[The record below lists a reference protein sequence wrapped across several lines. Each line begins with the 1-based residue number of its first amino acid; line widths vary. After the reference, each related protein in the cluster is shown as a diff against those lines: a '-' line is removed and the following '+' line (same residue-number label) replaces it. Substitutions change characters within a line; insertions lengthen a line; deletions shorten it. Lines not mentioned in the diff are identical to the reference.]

1 MICCMQEEN
10 KKVDT
15 NINPENK
22 SNKSGKNFFK
32 KIANVP
38 FSVIKSNIQNAAS
51 KANPFDKNINK
62 DDVTDSGIESV
73 RLGYTTIKKGNH
85 AIKTVDRT
93 IKTTQRTVKMTRNA
107 VHQTAKVI
115 YKTGKF
121 TTKAVVITAK
131 VTKTV
136 IVHVTAALMNPIV
149 IIIVAFGIILLML
162 LAMIVLLMG
171 GGASASRSINNAYS
185 SAAGLVNIPEQY
197 QNALE
202 YFNTAVENRQA
213 EFDTVID
220 NMYYDYNNLPES
232 SVVYMERTTPAP
244 AVIYEKSFSID
255 ERKET
260 LKSAWDMSL
269 TITDKEAIAIAYV
282 YLEKEKNTANHTEGG
297 IYKISYTQEVF
308 DLILTKCVTYSDAI
322 YPEQY
327 CPDKNCTKH
336 VEMVDNPDYPIA
348 VENTNTSLNA
358 YNEWLGIAERISS
371 GQNWEN
377 EIGWRISNW
386 ISVYGLTPYY
396 SNDGYDFANYL
407 YGRYSDFWDIQD
419 STPQQIE
426 QVTYICEHKHDLHSV
441 GLAFFTKEDIM
452 NALEFTDNDKKWEEL
467 TEKGF
472 DNNPDIST

>member
-1 MICCMQEEN
+1 MQEEN

-38 FSVIKSNIQNAAS
+38 FSVIKSNIQNVAS

-121 TTKAVVITAK
+121 ATKAVIITAR
-131 VTKTV
+131 VTQTV
-136 IVHVTAALMNPIV
+136 LVHVTAALMNPIV
-149 IIIVAFGIILLML
+149 IVIAAFGVILLMML
-162 LAMIVLLMG
+162 MMIVLLMG
-171 GGASASRSINNAYS
+171 GGASASRSINTAYS
-185 SAAGLVNIPEQY
+185 SAAGLGNVSEQY
-197 QNALE
+197 QIALD
-202 YFNTAVENRQA
+202 YFDIAVANRQA
-213 EFDTVID
+213 EFNAIID
-220 NMYYDYNNLPES
+220 NMYYNYENLPES
-232 SVVYMERTTPAP
+232 SVVYMERTAPEPAI
-244 AVIYEKSFSID
+244 IYNKSFSTD

-269 TITDKEAIAIAYV
+269 TITAKEAIAIAYI
-282 YLEKEKNTANHTEGG
+282 YLEKEKNTANHTDGG
-297 IYKISYTQEVF
+297 IYEVTYTQEVF
-308 DLILTKCVTYSDAI
+308 DLILTKCVTYSDTI
-322 YPEQY
+322 YDSQY
-327 CPDKNCTKH
+327 CPSKNCTRH
-336 VEMVDNPDYPIA
+336 VEIVDNPDYYYAIDKVNEA
-348 VENTNTSLNA
+348 ADNFNTSGSDYWA
-358 YNEWLGIAERISS
+358 NEYIYW
-371 GQNWEN
+371 
-377 EIGWRISNW
+377 SN
-386 ISVYGLTPYY
+386 ILANTP
-396 SNDGYDFANYL
+396 D
-407 YGRYSDFWDIQD
+407 
-419 STPQQIE
+419 TIE
-426 QVTYICEHKHDLHSV
+426 QVTYICELTHDLHSV

-452 NALEFTDNDKKWEEL
+452 NALEFTDNDKRWEEL

-472 DNNPDIST
+472 ENNPDISV